1 MSSAWKHYKKRLE
14 YSLKMKREKYTI
26 LIPEMAPLHFRLIK
40 PILARDG
47 YNTDLMGYEGPE
59 VLKKGLQYV
68 HNDICY
74 PCLLIT
80 GQMLTAMESGKY
92 DPNKVAML
100 ITQSGGGCR
109 DSNYINLMRKAFEKA
124 GYPNVPF
131 ISANTWFME
140 YNSGVLMR
148 ISTLFMAVAGMIYGD
163 FLMILGNQIR
173 PYENNKGETDA
184 VIDKW
189 IEYLIDAFNH
199 GKGYKKK
206 EIRKNLRAMG
216 EDLRKIPVTKVP
228 KVKVAI
234 VGELFLKYSI
244 PGNNHLEEFLA
255 SQDCESYMPSML
267 GFGVY
272 KTNGALEEL
281 RKFGGKPWKRLI
293 MEIVMKWYFGVED
306 TLISAIEEFPEFTA
320 PERVKDL
327 MKRAEGIVDTA
338 NSMGE
343 GWYLAAEVL
352 EFADHGYENVICV
365 QPFGCLPCH
374 VAVKGMIGKV
384 RQMNPKVNTVVVE
397 YDPGATKVNQ
407 ENRIKLMLAV
417 AKENLEKE
425 KEDLQKA

>member
-1 MSSAWKHYKKRLE
+1 MKTTLKHYKKRVE

-92 DPNKVAML
+92 DPDKVAMM

-109 DSNYINLMRKAFEKA
+109 DSNYINLMRKAFAKA
-124 GYPNVPF
+124 GYPQVPF
-131 ISANTWFME
+131 LSANTWFME
-140 YNSGVLMR
+140 YNGGVLMR
-148 ISTLFMAVAGMIYGD
+148 ISTLFMAVAGMVYGD
-163 FLMILGNQIR
+163 FLMILGNQVR
-173 PYENNKGETDA
+173 PYEVNKGETDA
-184 VIDKW
+184 LIDKW
-189 IEYLIDAFNH
+189 IEFLIKEFEH
-199 GKGYKKK
+199 GRGYSKKAM
-206 EIRKNLRAMG
+206 RKNLHAMG
-216 EDLRKIPVTKVP
+216 EEFIKIEKTDEK

-234 VGELFLKYSI
+234 VGELFLKYSV

-255 SQDCESYMPSML
+255 EQNCEVYMPSML

-281 RKFGGKPWKRLI
+281 KKFGGKPWKRII
-293 MEIVMKWYFGVED
+293 MEIVMKWYFGIED
-306 TLISAIEEFPEFTA
+306 LLISAIEEFPQFTA
-320 PERVKDL
+320 PERVTDL
-327 MKRAEGIVDTA
+327 VHRAEGIIDRA

-343 GWYLAAEVL
+343 GWYVAAEVL
-352 EFADHGYENVICV
+352 EFAEHGYENVVCV

-374 VAVKGMIGKV
+374 VAVKGVLNKV
-384 RQMNPKVNTVVVE
+384 RQVNPKVNAVDIE

-417 AKENLEKE
+417 ARENLEKE
-425 KEDLQKA
+425 

>member
-1 MSSAWKHYKKRLE
+1 MKTTLKHYKKRVE

-40 PILARDG
+40 PILGRDG
-47 YNTDLMGYEGPE
+47 YNTELMGYEGPD

-92 DPNKVAML
+92 DPNKVAMM

-124 GYPNVPF
+124 GYPQVPF
-131 ISANTWFME
+131 LSANTWFME

-148 ISTLFMAVAGMIYGD
+148 ISTLFMAVAGMVYGD
-163 FLMILGNQIR
+163 FLMILGNQVR
-173 PYENNKGETDA
+173 PYEVNKGETDA
-184 VIDKW
+184 LIDKW
-189 IEYLIDAFNH
+189 IEFLINEFEH
-199 GKGYKKK
+199 GKGYSKKAM
-206 EIRKNLRAMG
+206 RKNLHAMG
-216 EDLRKIPVTKVP
+216 EEFTKIEKTDEK

-255 SQDCESYMPSML
+255 EQNCEVYMPSML

-281 RKFGGKPWKRLI
+281 KKFGGKLWKRVI
-293 MEIVMKWYFGVED
+293 MEIVMKWYFGIED
-306 TLISAIEEFPEFTA
+306 LLISAIEEFPQFTA
-320 PERVKDL
+320 PERVTDL
-327 MKRAEGIVDTA
+327 MHRAEGIIDRA

-343 GWYLAAEVL
+343 GWYVAAEVL
-352 EFADHGYENVICV
+352 EFAEHGYENVVCV

-374 VAVKGMIGKV
+374 VAVKGVLNKV
-384 RQMNPKVNTVVVE
+384 RQVNPKVNAVDIE

-417 AKENLEKE
+417 ARENLNNSN
-425 KEDLQKA
+425 

>member
-1 MSSAWKHYKKRLE
+1 MKTTLKHYKKRVE

-40 PILARDG
+40 PILGRDG
-47 YNTDLMGYEGPE
+47 YNTELMGYEGPD

-92 DPNKVAML
+92 DPDKVAMM

-124 GYPNVPF
+124 GYPQVPF
-131 ISANTWFME
+131 LSANTWFME

-148 ISTLFMAVAGMIYGD
+148 ISTLFMAVAGMVYGD
-163 FLMILGNQIR
+163 FLMILGNQVR
-173 PYENNKGETDA
+173 PYEINKGETDA
-184 VIDKW
+184 LIDKW
-189 IEYLIDAFNH
+189 IEFLIGEFEH
-199 GKGYKKK
+199 GRGYSKKAM
-206 EIRKNLRAMG
+206 RKNLHAMG
-216 EDLRKIPVTKVP
+216 EEFTKIEKTDEK

-255 SQDCESYMPSML
+255 EQNCEVYMPSML

-281 RKFGGKPWKRLI
+281 KKFGGKPWKRVI
-293 MEIVMKWYFGVED
+293 MEIVMKWYFGIED
-306 TLISAIEEFPEFTA
+306 LLISAIEEFPQFTA
-320 PERVKDL
+320 PERVTDL
-327 MKRAEGIVDTA
+327 MHRAEGIIDRA

-343 GWYLAAEVL
+343 GWYVAAEVL
-352 EFADHGYENVICV
+352 EFAEHGYENVVCV

-374 VAVKGMIGKV
+374 VAVKGVLNKV
-384 RQMNPKVNTVVVE
+384 RQVNPKVNAVDIE

-417 AKENLEKE
+417 ARENLNKE
-425 KEDLQKA
+425 I

>member
-1 MSSAWKHYKKRLE
+1 MKTTLKHYKKRVE

-92 DPNKVAML
+92 DPDKVAMM

-109 DSNYINLMRKAFEKA
+109 DSNYINLMRKAFAKA
-124 GYPNVPF
+124 GYPQVPF
-131 ISANTWFME
+131 LSANTWFME
-140 YNSGVLMR
+140 YNGGVLMR
-148 ISTLFMAVAGMIYGD
+148 ISTLFMAVAGMVYGD
-163 FLMILGNQIR
+163 FLMILGNQVR
-173 PYENNKGETDA
+173 PYEVNKGETDA
-184 VIDKW
+184 LIDKW
-189 IEYLIDAFNH
+189 IEFLIKEFEH
-199 GKGYKKK
+199 GRGYSKKAM
-206 EIRKNLRAMG
+206 RKNLHAMG
-216 EDLRKIPVTKVP
+216 EEFIKIEKTDEK

-234 VGELFLKYSI
+234 VGELFLKYSV

-255 SQDCESYMPSML
+255 EQNCEVYMPSML

-281 RKFGGKPWKRLI
+281 KKFGGKPWKRII
-293 MEIVMKWYFGVED
+293 MEIVMKWYFGIED
-306 TLISAIEEFPEFTA
+306 LLISAIEEFPQFTA
-320 PERVKDL
+320 PERVTDL
-327 MKRAEGIVDTA
+327 VHRAEGIIDRA

-343 GWYLAAEVL
+343 GWYVAAEVL
-352 EFADHGYENVICV
+352 EFAEHGYENVVCV

-374 VAVKGMIGKV
+374 VAVKGVLNKV
-384 RQMNPKVNTVVVE
+384 RQVNPKVNAVDIE

-417 AKENLEKE
+417 ARENLEK
-425 KEDLQKA
+425 

>member
-1 MSSAWKHYKKRLE
+1 MKTTLKHYKKRVE

-40 PILARDG
+40 PILGRDG
-47 YNTDLMGYEGPE
+47 YNTELMGYEGPD
-59 VLKKGLQYV
+59 VLKKGLQYI

-92 DPNKVAML
+92 DPNKVAMM

-124 GYPNVPF
+124 GYPQVPF
-131 ISANTWFME
+131 LSANTWFME

-148 ISTLFMAVAGMIYGD
+148 ISTLFMAVAGMVYGD
-163 FLMILGNQIR
+163 FLMILGNQVR
-173 PYENNKGETDA
+173 PYEVNKGETDA
-184 VIDKW
+184 LIDKW
-189 IEYLIDAFNH
+189 IEFLINEFEH
-199 GKGYKKK
+199 GRGYSKKAM
-206 EIRKNLRAMG
+206 RKNLHAMG
-216 EDLRKIPVTKVP
+216 EEFTKIEKTDEK

-255 SQDCESYMPSML
+255 EQNCEVYMPSML

-281 RKFGGKPWKRLI
+281 KKFGGKPWKRVI
-293 MEIVMKWYFGVED
+293 MEIVMKWYFGIED
-306 TLISAIEEFPEFTA
+306 LLISAIEEFPQFTA
-320 PERVKDL
+320 PERVTEL
-327 MKRAEGIVDTA
+327 MHRAEGIIDRA

-343 GWYLAAEVL
+343 GWYVAAEVL
-352 EFADHGYENVICV
+352 EFAEHGYENVVCV

-374 VAVKGMIGKV
+374 VAVKGVLNKV
-384 RQMNPKVNTVVVE
+384 RQVNPKVNAVDIE

-407 ENRIKLMLAV
+407 DNRIKLMLAV
-417 AKENLEKE
+417 ARENLNNSN
-425 KEDLQKA
+425 

>member
-1 MSSAWKHYKKRLE
+1 MKTTLKHYKKRVE

-40 PILARDG
+40 PILGRDG
-47 YNTDLMGYEGPE
+47 YNTELMGYEGPD

-92 DPNKVAML
+92 DPNKVAMM

-124 GYPNVPF
+124 GYPQVPF
-131 ISANTWFME
+131 LSANTWFME

-148 ISTLFMAVAGMIYGD
+148 ISTLFMAVAGMVYGD
-163 FLMILGNQIR
+163 FLMILGNQVR
-173 PYENNKGETDA
+173 PYEVNKCETDA
-184 VIDKW
+184 LIDKW
-189 IEYLIDAFNH
+189 IEFLINEFEH
-199 GKGYKKK
+199 GKGYSKKAM
-206 EIRKNLRAMG
+206 RKNLHAMG
-216 EDLRKIPVTKVP
+216 EEFTKIEKTDEK

-255 SQDCESYMPSML
+255 EQNCEVYMPSML

-281 RKFGGKPWKRLI
+281 KKFGGKLWKRVI
-293 MEIVMKWYFGVED
+293 MEIVMKWYFGIED
-306 TLISAIEEFPEFTA
+306 LLISAIEEFPQFTA
-320 PERVKDL
+320 PERVTDL
-327 MKRAEGIVDTA
+327 MHRAEGIIDRA

-343 GWYLAAEVL
+343 GWYVAAEVL
-352 EFADHGYENVICV
+352 EFAEHGYENVVCV

-374 VAVKGMIGKV
+374 VAVKGVLNKV
-384 RQMNPKVNTVVVE
+384 RQVTPKVNAVDIE

-417 AKENLEKE
+417 ARENLNNSN
-425 KEDLQKA
+425 

>member
-1 MSSAWKHYKKRLE
+1 MKTILKHYKKRVE

-47 YNTDLMGYEGPE
+47 YNTDLMGYEGPD

-109 DSNYINLMRKAFEKA
+109 DTNYINLMRKAFEKA

-131 ISANTWFME
+131 LSANIWFME
-140 YNSGVLMR
+140 YHSGVLMR
-148 ISTLFMAVAGMIYGD
+148 PSTLLMAASGMVYGD
-163 FLMILGNQIR
+163 FLMILGNQVR
-173 PYENNKGETDA
+173 PYEVNKGETDA

-189 IEYLIDAFNH
+189 INFIIGEYEH
-199 GKGYKKK
+199 GRGFTKGAM
-206 EIRKNLRAMG
+206 RKNLHAMG
-216 EDLRKIPVTKVP
+216 EDFAKIQKTDEK

-234 VGELFLKYSI
+234 VGELFLKYSV

-255 SQDCESYMPSML
+255 EQDCEVYMPSML

-281 RKFGGKPWKRLI
+281 KKFGGKPWKRVI
-293 MEIVMKWYFGVED
+293 MEIAMKWFLGIED
-306 TLISAIEEFPEFTA
+306 LLISAIEEFPQFTA
-320 PERVKDL
+320 PERVADL
-327 MKRAEGIVDTA
+327 VKRADGIIDRA

-343 GWYLAAEVL
+343 GWYVAAEVL
-352 EFADHGYENVICV
+352 EFAEHGYENVVCV

-374 VAVKGMIGKV
+374 VAVKGVLNKV
-384 RQMNPKVNTVVVE
+384 RQVDPRVNAVDIE

-417 AKENLEKE
+417 ARENLAKS
-425 KEDLQKA
+425 

>member
-1 MSSAWKHYKKRLE
+1 MKTTLKHYKKRVE

-92 DPNKVAML
+92 DPDKVAMM

-109 DSNYINLMRKAFEKA
+109 DSNYINLMRKAFAKA
-124 GYPNVPF
+124 GYPQVPF
-131 ISANTWFME
+131 LSANTWFME

-148 ISTLFMAVAGMIYGD
+148 ISTLFMAVAGMVYGD
-163 FLMILGNQIR
+163 FLMILGNQVR
-173 PYENNKGETDA
+173 PYEVNKGETDA
-184 VIDKW
+184 LIDKW
-189 IEYLIDAFNH
+189 IEFLIKEFEH
-199 GKGYKKK
+199 GRGYSKKAM
-206 EIRKNLRAMG
+206 RKNLHAMG
-216 EDLRKIPVTKVP
+216 EEFIKIEKTDEK

-234 VGELFLKYSI
+234 VGELFLKYSV

-255 SQDCESYMPSML
+255 EQNCEVYMPSML

-281 RKFGGKPWKRLI
+281 KKFGGKPWKRVI
-293 MEIVMKWYFGVED
+293 MEIVMKWYFGIED
-306 TLISAIEEFPEFTA
+306 LLISAIEEFPQFTS
-320 PERVKDL
+320 PERVTDL
-327 MKRAEGIVDTA
+327 VHRAEGIIDRA

-343 GWYLAAEVL
+343 GWYVAAEVL
-352 EFADHGYENVICV
+352 EFAEHGYENVVCV

-374 VAVKGMIGKV
+374 VAVKGVLNKV
-384 RQMNPKVNTVVVE
+384 RQVNPKVNAVDIE

-417 AKENLEKE
+417 ARENLEKN
-425 KEDLQKA
+425 

>member
-1 MSSAWKHYKKRLE
+1 MKTTLKHFKKRVE

-92 DPNKVAML
+92 DPNKVAMM

-124 GYPNVPF
+124 GYPQVPF
-131 ISANTWFME
+131 LSANTWFME

-148 ISTLFMAVAGMIYGD
+148 ISTLFMAVAGMVYGD
-163 FLMILGNQIR
+163 FLMILGNQVR
-173 PYENNKGETDA
+173 PYEINKGETDA
-184 VIDKW
+184 LIDKW
-189 IEYLIDAFNH
+189 IEFLINEFEH
-199 GKGYKKK
+199 GRGYSKKAM
-206 EIRKNLRAMG
+206 RKNLHAMG
-216 EDLRKIPVTKVP
+216 EEFIKIQKTDEK

-234 VGELFLKYSI
+234 VGELFLKYSV

-255 SQDCESYMPSML
+255 EQNCEVYMPSML

-281 RKFGGKPWKRLI
+281 KKFGGKPWKRVI
-293 MEIVMKWYFGVED
+293 MEIVMKWYFGIED
-306 TLISAIEEFPEFTA
+306 LLISAIEEFPQFTA
-320 PERVKDL
+320 PERVTDL
-327 MKRAEGIVDTA
+327 VHRAEGIIDRA

-343 GWYLAAEVL
+343 GWYVAAEVL
-352 EFADHGYENVICV
+352 EFAEHGYENVVCV

-374 VAVKGMIGKV
+374 VAVKGVLNKV
-384 RQMNPKVNTVVVE
+384 RQVNPKVNAVDIE

-417 AKENLEKE
+417 ARENLEKE
-425 KEDLQKA
+425 NA

>member
-1 MSSAWKHYKKRLE
+1 MKTTLKHYKKRVE

-92 DPNKVAML
+92 DPDKVAMM

-109 DSNYINLMRKAFEKA
+109 DSNYINLMRKAFAKA
-124 GYPNVPF
+124 GYPQVPF
-131 ISANTWFME
+131 LSANTWFME
-140 YNSGVLMR
+140 YNGGVLMR
-148 ISTLFMAVAGMIYGD
+148 ISTLFMAVAGMVYGD
-163 FLMILGNQIR
+163 FLMILGNQVR
-173 PYENNKGETDA
+173 PYEVNKGETDA
-184 VIDKW
+184 LIDKW
-189 IEYLIDAFNH
+189 IEFLIKEFEH
-199 GKGYKKK
+199 GRGYSKKAM
-206 EIRKNLRAMG
+206 RKNLHAMG
-216 EDLRKIPVTKVP
+216 EEFIKIEKTDEK

-234 VGELFLKYSI
+234 VGELFLKYSV

-255 SQDCESYMPSML
+255 EQNCEVYMPSML

-281 RKFGGKPWKRLI
+281 KKFGGKPWKRII
-293 MEIVMKWYFGVED
+293 MEIVMKWYFGIED
-306 TLISAIEEFPEFTA
+306 LLISAIEEFPQFTA
-320 PERVKDL
+320 PERVTDL
-327 MKRAEGIVDTA
+327 VHRAEGIIDRA

-343 GWYLAAEVL
+343 GWYVAAELL
-352 EFADHGYENVICV
+352 EFAEHGYENVVCV

-374 VAVKGMIGKV
+374 VAVKGVLNKV
-384 RQMNPKVNTVVVE
+384 RQVNPKVNAVDIE

-417 AKENLEKE
+417 ARENLEK
-425 KEDLQKA
+425 

>member
-1 MSSAWKHYKKRLE
+1 MKTTLKHYKKRVE

-47 YNTDLMGYEGPE
+47 YNTDLMGYEGPD

-92 DPNKVAML
+92 DTDKVAMM

-124 GYPNVPF
+124 GYPQVPF
-131 ISANTWFME
+131 LSANTWFME

-148 ISTLFMAVAGMIYGD
+148 ISTLFMAVAGMVYGD
-163 FLMILGNQIR
+163 FLMILGNQVR
-173 PYENNKGETDA
+173 PYEVNKGETDA
-184 VIDKW
+184 LIDKW
-189 IEYLIDAFNH
+189 IEFLIKEFEH
-199 GKGYKKK
+199 GRGYTKKAM
-206 EIRKNLRAMG
+206 RKNLHAMG
-216 EDLRKIPVTKVP
+216 EEFIKIEKTDEK

-255 SQDCESYMPSML
+255 EQNCEVYMPSML

-281 RKFGGKPWKRLI
+281 KKFGGKPWKRVI
-293 MEIVMKWYFGVED
+293 MEIVMKWYFGIED
-306 TLISAIEEFPEFTA
+306 LLISAIEEFPQFTA
-320 PERVKDL
+320 PERVTDL
-327 MKRAEGIVDTA
+327 VHRAEGIIDRA

-343 GWYLAAEVL
+343 GWYVAAEVL
-352 EFADHGYENVICV
+352 EFAEHGYENVVCV

-374 VAVKGMIGKV
+374 VAVKGVLNKV
-384 RQMNPKVNTVVVE
+384 RQVNPKVNAVDIE
-397 YDPGATKVNQ
+397 YDPGATRVNQ

-417 AKENLEKE
+417 ARENLEKE
-425 KEDLQKA
+425 

>member
-1 MSSAWKHYKKRLE
+1 MKTTLKHYKKRVE

-47 YNTDLMGYEGPE
+47 YNTDLMGYEGPD

-92 DPNKVAML
+92 DPDKVAMM

-124 GYPNVPF
+124 GYPQVPF
-131 ISANTWFME
+131 LSANTWFME

-148 ISTLFMAVAGMIYGD
+148 ISTLFMAVAGMVYGD
-163 FLMILGNQIR
+163 FLMILGNQVR
-173 PYENNKGETDA
+173 PYEVNKGETDA
-184 VIDKW
+184 LIDKW
-189 IEYLIDAFNH
+189 IEFLIKEFEH
-199 GKGYKKK
+199 GRGYTKKAM
-206 EIRKNLRAMG
+206 RKNLHAMG
-216 EDLRKIPVTKVP
+216 EEFIKIEKTDEK

-255 SQDCESYMPSML
+255 EQNCEVYMPSML

-281 RKFGGKPWKRLI
+281 KKFGGKPWKRVI
-293 MEIVMKWYFGVED
+293 MEIVMKWYFGIED
-306 TLISAIEEFPEFTA
+306 LLISAIEEFPQFTA
-320 PERVKDL
+320 PERVTDL
-327 MKRAEGIVDTA
+327 VHRAEGIIDRA

-343 GWYLAAEVL
+343 GWYVAAEVL
-352 EFADHGYENVICV
+352 EFAEHGYENVVCV

-374 VAVKGMIGKV
+374 VAVKGVLNKV
-384 RQMNPKVNTVVVE
+384 RQVNPKVNAVDIE
-397 YDPGATKVNQ
+397 YDPGATRVNQ

-417 AKENLEKE
+417 ARENLEKE
-425 KEDLQKA
+425 

>member
-1 MSSAWKHYKKRLE
+1 MKTTLKHYKKRVE

-92 DPNKVAML
+92 DPDKVAMM

-109 DSNYINLMRKAFEKA
+109 DSNYINLMRKAFAKA
-124 GYPNVPF
+124 GYPQVPF
-131 ISANTWFME
+131 LSANTWFME
-140 YNSGVLMR
+140 YNGGVLMR
-148 ISTLFMAVAGMIYGD
+148 ISTLFMAVAGMVYGD
-163 FLMILGNQIR
+163 FLMILGNQVR
-173 PYENNKGETDA
+173 PYEVNKGETDA
-184 VIDKW
+184 LIDKW
-189 IEYLIDAFNH
+189 IEFLIKEFEH
-199 GKGYKKK
+199 GRGYSKKAM
-206 EIRKNLRAMG
+206 RKNLHAMG
-216 EDLRKIPVTKVP
+216 EEFIKIEKTDEK

-234 VGELFLKYSI
+234 VGELFLKYSV

-255 SQDCESYMPSML
+255 EQNCEVYMPSML

-281 RKFGGKPWKRLI
+281 KKFGGKPWKRII
-293 MEIVMKWYFGVED
+293 MEIVMKWYFGIED
-306 TLISAIEEFPEFTA
+306 LLISAIEEFPQFTA
-320 PERVKDL
+320 PERVTDL
-327 MKRAEGIVDTA
+327 VHRAEGIIDRA
-338 NSMGE
+338 NSMRE
-343 GWYLAAEVL
+343 GWYVAAEIL
-352 EFADHGYENVICV
+352 EFAEHGYENVVCV

-374 VAVKGMIGKV
+374 VAVKGVLNKV
-384 RQMNPKVNTVVVE
+384 RQVNPKVNAVDIE

-417 AKENLEKE
+417 ARENLEKE
-425 KEDLQKA
+425 

>member
-1 MSSAWKHYKKRLE
+1 MESVTLKQYKKRVE

-47 YNTDLMGYEGPE
+47 YNTALMGDEGPE

-92 DPNKVAML
+92 DPNKVAMM

-148 ISTLFMAVAGMIYGD
+148 FSTLFMSVAGMVYGD
-163 FLMILGNQIR
+163 FLMILGNQVR
-173 PYENNKGETDA
+173 PYENHKGDTDA
-184 VIDKW
+184 
-189 IEYLIDAFNH
+189 LIDSWINKLIDQFEH
-199 GKGYKKK
+199 GKGYTKKAM
-206 EIRKNLRAMG
+206 RKNLHAMG
-216 EDLRKIPVTKVP
+216 EDFTKIEKTLTP

-244 PGNNHLEEFLA
+244 PGNNHLEEFLV
-255 SQDCESYMPSML
+255 SQDCEYYMPSML

-281 RKFGGKPWKRLI
+281 KKFGGKPLKHLT
-293 MEIVMKWYFGVED
+293 MEIVMKWYFGIED
-306 TLISAIEEFPEFTA
+306 LLISAIEEFPEFTA
-320 PERVKDL
+320 PERVRDL
-327 MKRAEGIVDTA
+327 MKRSEGILDIA

-343 GWYLAAEVL
+343 GWYVAAEIL
-352 EFADHGYENVICV
+352 EFAEHGYENIVCV

-374 VAVKGMIGKV
+374 VAVKGVLNKV
-384 RQMNPKVNTVVVE
+384 RQINPKVNAVDIE

-417 AKENLEKE
+417 AKENLENE
-425 KEDLQKA
+425 NR

>member
-1 MSSAWKHYKKRLE
+1 MKTTLKHYKKRVE

-92 DPNKVAML
+92 DPDKVAMM

-109 DSNYINLMRKAFEKA
+109 DSNYINLMRKAFAKA
-124 GYPNVPF
+124 GYPQVPF
-131 ISANTWFME
+131 LSANTWFME
-140 YNSGVLMR
+140 YNGGVLMR
-148 ISTLFMAVAGMIYGD
+148 ISTLFMAVAGMVYGD
-163 FLMILGNQIR
+163 FLMILGNQVR
-173 PYENNKGETDA
+173 PYEVNKGETDA
-184 VIDKW
+184 LIDKW
-189 IEYLIDAFNH
+189 IEFLIKEFEH
-199 GKGYKKK
+199 GRGYSKKVM
-206 EIRKNLRAMG
+206 RKNLHAMG
-216 EDLRKIPVTKVP
+216 EEFIKIEKTDEK

-234 VGELFLKYSI
+234 VGELFLKYSV

-255 SQDCESYMPSML
+255 EQNCEVYMPSML

-281 RKFGGKPWKRLI
+281 KKFGGKPWKRII
-293 MEIVMKWYFGVED
+293 MEIVMKWYFGIED
-306 TLISAIEEFPEFTA
+306 LLISAIEEFPQFTA
-320 PERVKDL
+320 PERVTDL
-327 MKRAEGIVDTA
+327 VHRAEGIIDRA

-343 GWYLAAEVL
+343 GWYVAAEVL
-352 EFADHGYENVICV
+352 EFAEHGYENVVCV

-374 VAVKGMIGKV
+374 VAVKGVLNKV
-384 RQMNPKVNTVVVE
+384 RQVNPKVNAVDIE

-417 AKENLEKE
+417 ARENLEKE
-425 KEDLQKA
+425 

>member
-1 MSSAWKHYKKRLE
+1 MKTTLKHYKKRLE
-14 YSLKMKREKYTI
+14 FSLKMKREKYTI

-92 DPNKVAML
+92 DPNKVAMM

-124 GYPNVPF
+124 GYPQVPF
-131 ISANTWFME
+131 LSANTWFME

-148 ISTLFMAVAGMIYGD
+148 ISTLFMAVSGMVYGD

-173 PYENNKGETDA
+173 PYEVNKGETDA
-184 VIDKW
+184 LIDKW
-189 IEYLIDAFNH
+189 IDFLIGEYEH
-199 GKGYKKK
+199 GRGYSKKAM
-206 EIRKNLRAMG
+206 RKNLHAMG
-216 EDLRKIPVTKVP
+216 EEFVKIQKTDEK

-234 VGELFLKYSI
+234 VGELFLKYSV

-255 SQDCESYMPSML
+255 EQNCESYMPSML

-281 RKFGGKPWKRLI
+281 KKFGGKPWKRLI
-293 MEIVMKWYFGVED
+293 MEIVMKWYFGIED
-306 TLISAIEEFPEFTA
+306 LLIYAIEEFPQFTA

-327 MKRAEGIVDTA
+327 MKRAEGIIDKA

-343 GWYLAAEVL
+343 GWYVAAEVL
-352 EFADHGYENVICV
+352 EFAEHGYDNVVCV

-374 VAVKGMIGKV
+374 VAVKGVLNKV
-384 RQMNPKVNTVVVE
+384 RQVNPKVNAVDIE
-397 YDPGATKVNQ
+397 YDPGATRVNQ

-417 AKENLEKE
+417 ARENLNNGN
-425 KEDLQKA
+425 

>member
-1 MSSAWKHYKKRLE
+1 MKTTLKHYKKRVE

-92 DPNKVAML
+92 DPDKVAMM

-124 GYPNVPF
+124 GYPQVPF
-131 ISANTWFME
+131 LTANTWFME

-148 ISTLFMAVAGMIYGD
+148 ISTLFMAVAGMVYGD
-163 FLMILGNQIR
+163 FLMILGNQVR
-173 PYENNKGETDA
+173 PYEVNKGETDA
-184 VIDKW
+184 LIDKW
-189 IEYLIDAFNH
+189 IEFLIKEFEH
-199 GKGYKKK
+199 GRGYSKKAM
-206 EIRKNLRAMG
+206 RKNLHAMG
-216 EDLRKIPVTKVP
+216 EEFIKIEKTDEK

-234 VGELFLKYSI
+234 VGELFLKYSV

-255 SQDCESYMPSML
+255 EQNCEVYMPSML

-281 RKFGGKPWKRLI
+281 KKFGGKPWKRII
-293 MEIVMKWYFGVED
+293 MEIVMKWYFGIED
-306 TLISAIEEFPEFTA
+306 LLISAIEEFPQFTA
-320 PERVKDL
+320 PERVTDL
-327 MKRAEGIVDTA
+327 VHRAEGIIDRA

-343 GWYLAAEVL
+343 GWYVAAEVL
-352 EFADHGYENVICV
+352 EFAEHGYENVVCV

-374 VAVKGMIGKV
+374 VAVKGVLNKV
-384 RQMNPKVNTVVVE
+384 RQVNPKVNAVDIE

-417 AKENLEKE
+417 ARENLEKE
-425 KEDLQKA
+425 

>member
-1 MSSAWKHYKKRLE
+1 MKTTLKHYKKRVE

-40 PILARDG
+40 PILGRDG
-47 YNTDLMGYEGPE
+47 YNTELMGYEGPD

-92 DPNKVAML
+92 DPNKVAMM

-124 GYPNVPF
+124 GYPQVPF
-131 ISANTWFME
+131 LSANTWFME

-148 ISTLFMAVAGMIYGD
+148 ISTLFMAVAGMVYGD
-163 FLMILGNQIR
+163 FLMILGNQVR
-173 PYENNKGETDA
+173 PYEVNKCETDA
-184 VIDKW
+184 LIDKW
-189 IEYLIDAFNH
+189 IEFLINEFEH
-199 GKGYKKK
+199 GKGYSKKAM
-206 EIRKNLRAMG
+206 RKNLHAMG
-216 EDLRKIPVTKVP
+216 EEFTKIEKTDEK

-255 SQDCESYMPSML
+255 EQNCEVYMPSML

-281 RKFGGKPWKRLI
+281 KKFGGKLWKRVI
-293 MEIVMKWYFGVED
+293 MEIVMKWYFGIED
-306 TLISAIEEFPEFTA
+306 LLISAIEEFPQFTA
-320 PERVKDL
+320 PERVTDL
-327 MKRAEGIVDTA
+327 MHRAEGIIDRA

-343 GWYLAAEVL
+343 GWYVAAEVL
-352 EFADHGYENVICV
+352 EFAEHGYENVVCV

-374 VAVKGMIGKV
+374 VAVKGVLNKV
-384 RQMNPKVNTVVVE
+384 RQVNPKVNAVDIE

-417 AKENLEKE
+417 ARENLNNSN
-425 KEDLQKA
+425 

>member
-1 MSSAWKHYKKRLE
+1 MKTTLKHYRKRIE

-47 YNTDLMGYEGPE
+47 YNTELMGYEGPE

-92 DPNKVAML
+92 DPDKVAMM

-124 GYPNVPF
+124 GYPDVPF

-140 YNSGVLMR
+140 YNSGILVR
-148 ISTLFMAVAGMIYGD
+148 FSTLFMAVAGMVYGD
-163 FLMILGNQIR
+163 FLMILGNQVR
-173 PYENNKGETDA
+173 PYENHKGDTDKL
-184 VIDKW
+184 IDKW
-189 IEYLIDAFNH
+189 IDYLIHEFE
-199 GKGYKKK
+199 KGRGYSKKHM
-206 EIRKNLRAMG
+206 RKNLHAMG
-216 EDLRKIPVTKVP
+216 EEFTRIEITKTP

-234 VGELFLKYSI
+234 VGELFLKYSV

-281 RKFGGKPWKRLI
+281 RKFGGKPLKHLV
-293 MEIVMKWYFGVED
+293 MKIVMKWYFGIED
-306 TLISAIEEFPEFTA
+306 LLISAIEEFPQFTA
-320 PERVKDL
+320 PERVTDL
-327 MKRAEGIVDTA
+327 VKRAEGIIDRT

-343 GWYLAAEVL
+343 GWYVAAEVL
-352 EFADHGYENVICV
+352 EFAEHGYENVICV

-374 VAVKGMIGKV
+374 VAVKGVLNKV
-384 RQMNPKVNTVVVE
+384 REMNPKVNAVDIE
-397 YDPGATKVNQ
+397 YDPGATRVNQ

-417 AKENLEKE
+417 ARENLQKE
-425 KEDLQKA
+425 TAE